1 MLFEVTTTT
10 ESVQVTEIEGF
21 TYAAPAPTELAR
33 LGKYAVGQ
41 IPADARPL
49 FAEVAFAT
57 VVAVATVVVVAGT
70 VTGTVTGTV
79 ATVVEVSTFHLSF
92 LPTLVHTRG
101 LAAEPPRI
109 PAFEHEPPA
118 LAADTCW
125 VGMMIARRLATTTEI
140 IFWDLD
146 ISSA

>member
-21 TYAAPAPTELAR
+21 TYDAPAPTELAR

-41 IPADARPL
+41 IPAAARPL
-49 FAEVAFAT
+49 FAEVAVAT
-57 VVAVATVVVVAGT
+57 VVAVAGT
-70 VTGTVTGTV
+70 VTGVV

-92 LPTLVHTRG
+92 LPTLVQMRG

-118 LAADTCW
+118 LAADTSW
-125 VGMMIARRLATTTEI
+125 DGTMIAKTVATTNEI
-140 IFWDLD
+140 ISWDLN
-146 ISSA
+146 ISRA

>member
-57 VVAVATVVVVAGT
+57 VVAVATVDV

-125 VGMMIARRLATTTEI
+125 VGMMIAKRLATTTEI
-140 IFWDLD
+140 TFWEFD
-146 ISSA
+146 IP

>member
-21 TYAAPAPTELAR
+21 TYDAPAPTELAR

-41 IPADARPL
+41 IPAAARPL
-49 FAEVAFAT
+49 FAEVAVAT
-57 VVAVATVVVVAGT
+57 VVAVAGT
-70 VTGTVTGTV
+70 VTGVV

-92 LPTLVHTRG
+92 LPTLVQMRG

-118 LAADTCW
+118 LAADTSW
-125 VGMMIARRLATTTEI
+125 DGTMIAKTVATTNEI
-140 IFWDLD
+140 IFWDLN
-146 ISSA
+146 IFRA

>member
-21 TYAAPAPTELAR
+21 TYDAPAPTELAR

-41 IPADARPL
+41 IPAAARPL
-49 FAEVAFAT
+49 FAEVAVAT
-57 VVAVATVVVVAGT
+57 VVAVAGT
-70 VTGTVTGTV
+70 VAGTVTGTV

-101 LAAEPPRI
+101 LAVEPPRI

-125 VGMMIARRLATTTEI
+125 VGMMIAKRLATTTAI
-140 IFWDLD
+140 ILKVLN
-146 ISSA
+146 IGSA